1 MYCSRCSVLFM
12 STLVALSFTVTKH
25 TAVLACSLVDTWR
38 PQSFLRRAAQAD
50 IIAYG
55 KVIDLTPIEEHP
67 LAWPG
72 VYDALFEFYCVLRGS
87 TTGCPVVGPDQ
98 FGICVEECGAYIDS
112 ECTGNELCCSN
123 GCGHVCT
130 RPVTTAVINSIETVR
145 DMGELTTCSRSVV
158 QNGTNYVILLRREGD
173 DLFPDEVNTESAVFP
188 DTEEIWDDLSILC
201 DFDTIDPQGDN
212 ICPSNVTMYKLRE
225 ITDVPCYSAK
235 SALTASLFAI
245 LAMFLGHVF
254 LNNI

>member
-25 TAVLACSLVDTWR
+25 TALACSLVGTWR

-55 KVIDLTPIEEHP
+55 KVIELTPIEEHP

-72 VYDALFEFYCVLRGS
+72 AYDAQFEFYCVLRGS
-87 TTGCPVVGPDQ
+87 TTGCPVVGPEQ
-98 FGICVEECGAYIDS
+98 SGICVEECGAYVDS
-112 ECTGNELCCSN
+112 ECIGSELCCSN
-123 GCGHVCT
+123 GCGHVC
-130 RPVTTAVINSIETVR
+130 RQPVTTAVINSIETVK
-145 DMGELTTCSRSVV
+145 DMGELTSCSRSVV

-201 DFDTIDPQGDN
+201 DFDTIAPQGEN
-212 ICPSNVTMYKLRE
+212 ICPSNVTMYKQRE
-225 ITDVPCYSAK
+225 ITDVPCYSAM
-235 SALTASLFAI
+235 SALTASLFAV

-254 LNNI
+254 LNDI